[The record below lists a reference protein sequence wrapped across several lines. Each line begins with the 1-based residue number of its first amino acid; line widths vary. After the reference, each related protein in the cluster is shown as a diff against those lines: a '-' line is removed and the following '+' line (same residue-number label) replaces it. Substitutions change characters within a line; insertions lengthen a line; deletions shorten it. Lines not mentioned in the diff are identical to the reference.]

1 MDQESAQF
9 VFDRIAEGIEF
20 GAKLIKA
27 KTQPPAFPTVE
38 EALCWL
44 TVDCWH
50 ATGLQEWRALLTR
63 PLS

>member
-1 MDQESAQF
+1 MDQEAAQL
-9 VFDRIAEGIEF
+9 VFDRIVRGIGF
-20 GAKLIKA
+20 GAELIEA
-27 KTQPPAFPTVE
+27 KIQPPAFPTVE

-50 ATGLQEWRALLTR
+50 ATGLQEWRELLTR